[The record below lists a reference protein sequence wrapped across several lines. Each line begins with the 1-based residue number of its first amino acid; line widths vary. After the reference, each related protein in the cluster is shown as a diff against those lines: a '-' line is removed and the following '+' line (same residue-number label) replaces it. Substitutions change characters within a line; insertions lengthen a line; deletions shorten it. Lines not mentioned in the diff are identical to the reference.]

1 MSDDTEANSTGPKP
15 HPPRA
20 RRPSLAGLAILI
32 AVVALV
38 GGGWGLIRLHHEA
51 RAEQA
56 TRVQDQAT
64 LAALQHQLAAA
75 TRAAQASDQRV
86 ASLESRLDDLA
97 ATTKGLDRRLSN
109 METAYA
115 ALSGQQQSGHDTLLL
130 NDAEMLLRTGQQRYD
145 LFHDTA
151 GALKAYTQA
160 NAVLQQIQNPAYA
173 PVRAS
178 AAAERDALAAAA
190 PPGRQDALDT
200 LSSLRGKVASLP
212 LVTPAT
218 AASSA
223 AAKSGFWSHVGRA
236 FGGIVQVSRDNSKAP
251 PLTDARFARQA
262 LALDLAQAQESLL
275 AFDHGAYR
283 MALQRADGTLMAQ
296 FDTAA
301 TAVQDAH
308 TRITQLLAEHA
319 AGPAPKLGGALAE
332 LQSLRAS
339 QNASTPAPASTAGG
353 TKP

>member
-1 MSDDTEANSTGPKP
+1 MSDDTADSSTNPKP
-15 HPPRA
+15 RKPRT
-20 RRPSLAGLAILI
+20 RGSNLAGLAILV
-32 AVVALV
+32 AVVALLV
-38 GGGWGLIRLHHEA
+38 GGWGLVRLHYA
-51 RAEQA
+51 TRAEQTA
-56 TRVQDQAT
+56 RAQEQAT
-64 LAALQHQLAAA
+64 LATLQNQLAAA
-75 TRAAQASDQRV
+75 TRTAQASDQRV
-86 ASLESRLDDLA
+86 ANLESRLDDV
-97 ATTKGLDRRLSN
+97 TTTAKGLDRRLSN

-178 AAAERDALAAAA
+178 AATERDALAAAA
-190 PPGRQDALDT
+190 PPGRQDALDILST
-200 LSSLRGKVASLP
+200 LRSKVAALP

-223 AAKSGFWSHVGRA
+223 AAKSGFWSHIGRA
-236 FGGIVQVSRDNSKAP
+236 FGGIVQVSRDDSKAP

-275 AFDHGAYR
+275 AFDSNAYR
-283 MALQRADGTLMAQ
+283 TALQRADGTLMAQ

-301 TAVQDAH
+301 TAVQDTH
-308 TRITQLLAEHA
+308 TQITQLLAEHA
-319 AGPAPKLGGALAE
+319 PGPAPKLGGALAE
-332 LQSLRAS
+332 LQSLRANQS
-339 QNASTPAPASTAGG
+339 AAPASAATSGSA
-353 TKP
+353 KP